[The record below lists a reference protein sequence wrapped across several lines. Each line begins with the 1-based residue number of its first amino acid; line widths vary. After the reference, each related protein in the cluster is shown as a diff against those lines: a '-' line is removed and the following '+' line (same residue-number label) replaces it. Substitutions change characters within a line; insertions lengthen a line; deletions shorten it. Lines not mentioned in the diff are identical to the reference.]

1 MGLAFFGLTPS
12 YKLQVY
18 QEIHDL
24 VFHGNGGFIHSE
36 VYNMP
41 IWMRRWH
48 IKQIDEFN
56 KGQNQKMEDAMK
68 RSQNTSKGYATGP
81 NI

>member
-1 MGLAFFGLTPS
+1 
-12 YKLQVY
+12 
-18 QEIHDL
+18 
-24 VFHGNGGFIHSE
+24 
-36 VYNMP
+36 
-41 IWMRRWH
+41 MRRWH